1 MGIVVHRG
9 CLAGPEKRYRYI
21 TLSSMYCRMVVLSFF
36 LAVVS
41 SSSALMRAAY
51 ERCTRP
57 SRDGK
62 VTRSYVVAW
71 HDMVGIY
78 SIVWILPRYV
88 CWQFQRG
95 QLADHVLHFVC
106 SHLPVRLNAFHVE
119 PYVFF

>member
-1 MGIVVHRG
+1 MTHADGASRSHSTAVATITVNENVACGMRLCARRLFVCMGIVVHRG
-9 CLAGPEKRYRYI
+9 CRADPEKRYRYI

-62 VTRSYVVAW
+62 VTRPYEVAW

-78 SIVWILPRYV
+78 NIV
-88 CWQFQRG
+88 
-95 QLADHVLHFVC
+95 
-106 SHLPVRLNAFHVE
+106 
-119 PYVFF
+119 